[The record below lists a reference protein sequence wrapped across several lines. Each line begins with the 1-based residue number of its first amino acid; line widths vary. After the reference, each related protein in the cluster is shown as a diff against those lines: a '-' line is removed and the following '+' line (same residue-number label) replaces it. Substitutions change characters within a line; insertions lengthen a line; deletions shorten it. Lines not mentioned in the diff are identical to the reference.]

1 MDTRIFTQETTAVGT
16 RPLPIVRSY
25 ARQTEFLTLNLD
37 MQPCEPTG
45 EVQDAPADDAGQKGT
60 MYRGITV
67 SVSHRGRMDAAGI
80 LSLLYAQGLYP
91 RTDTRFL
98 QALVSTF
105 GITGYRQLAALLIGG
120 RYSYAEELAA
130 HRKALSGDTA
140 DLDEL
145 SRFAE
150 ECKAMARPVFTSN
163 E

>member
-1 MDTRIFTQETTAVGT
+1 MDTRIFTQETTAAGT

-25 ARQTEFLTLNLD
+25 ARQTEFLTLNLG
-37 MQPCEPTG
+37 MQPYEPEG
-45 EVQDAPADDAGQKGT
+45 EVQDVPTDAAGKKST

-98 QALVSTF
+98 QALVCTF
-105 GITGYRQLAALLIGG
+105 GITGYKQLAALLIGG

-140 DLDEL
+140 DLEEL

>member
-1 MDTRIFTQETTAVGT
+1 MDTRIFTQETTASGVQ
-16 RPLPIVRSY
+16 PLPIVRSY

-37 MQPCEPTG
+37 MQPCEPDG
-45 EVQDAPADDAGQKGT
+45 EAQDASADDAGQKSVLYSGV
-60 MYRGITV
+60 TV

-91 RTDTRFL
+91 RIDTRFL
-98 QALVSTF
+98 KDLSLTF
-105 GITGYRQLAALLIGG
+105 GITDYRQLAALLIGG

-140 DLDEL
+140 DIEEL
-145 SRFAE
+145 TRFAD